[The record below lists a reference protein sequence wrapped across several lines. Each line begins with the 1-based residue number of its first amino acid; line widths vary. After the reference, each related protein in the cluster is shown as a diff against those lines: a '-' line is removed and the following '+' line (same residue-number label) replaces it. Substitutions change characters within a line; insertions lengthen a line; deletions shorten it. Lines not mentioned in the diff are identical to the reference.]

1 MEMKKFNHGAA
12 VIDKALKIL
21 QGCAVAAVICY
32 LGVSPIWFILVG
44 AIIGVVLSFYEKPK
58 VEKKGGAE

>member
-1 MEMKKFNHGAA
+1 M
-12 VIDKALKIL
+12 VLCL
-21 QGCAVAAVICY
+21 AVAAVILF
-32 LGVSPIWFILVG
+32 LGFAPIWFIMGG